1 VPRIRLGLSALA
13 IVLLP
18 ALPPAGVR
26 AQGGGRT
33 ELESAIDG
41 DHLAGRYQAALA
53 AIEREMQKDPRDYGM
68 LWRKAE
74 NLTDW
79 ARVSPKE
86 EQEPRYEEA
95 AAAARLAV
103 EVRDSDAEGWFQL
116 GKAQGRLAL
125 FRGGKKKVEMSR
137 EVKDEFEK
145 ALAIKPD
152 HPGALHGLARWH
164 REVANL
170 PWILKTAAKIIYG
183 GLPPASNEQAIELFR
198 KAITLEPDN
207 IVHHLEL
214 GKTLLEIKDRE
225 GARAEFQKAL
235 DLPVARADDPEWQA
249 EASSELA
256 RIRD

>member
-1 VPRIRLGLSALA
+1 VPRIRLGLSVLA

-18 ALPPAGVR
+18 TVAPA
-26 AQGGGRT
+26 QTGGRMDMERT
-33 ELESAIDG
+33 IDG

-53 AIEREMQKDPRDYGM
+53 LIGRELEKDARDYGM
-68 LWRKAE
+68 LCRKAE

-79 ARVSPKE
+79 ARISPKE
-86 EQEPRYEEA
+86 EQEARYEEA
-95 AAAARLAV
+95 AAAARLAT
-103 EVRDSDAEGWFQL
+103 EVRGTDAEGWFQL
-116 GKAQGRLAL
+116 GKANGRLAL

-145 ALAIKPD
+145 ALAINPD

-170 PWILKTAAKIIYG
+170 PWVLKTAAKIIYG

-198 KAITLEPDN
+198 KAITMEPDN
-207 IVHHLEL
+207 IIHHLEL
-214 GKTLLEIKDRE
+214 GKTLLEVKDKE

-235 DLPVARADDPEWQA
+235 ALPVVRADDPEWQE
-249 EASSELA
+249 EARSELA